1 MTTVSGTYFT
11 REQLEA
17 ALKGNDLY
25 SHSNQANKLV
35 LQLIKYLV
43 EDTLVAIN

>member
-1 MTTVSGTYFT
+1 MTTVPGTYFT
-11 REQLEA
+11 KEQLEA
-17 ALKGNDLY
+17 ALKGNDIY
-25 SHSNQANKLV
+25 SHYSQSNKLV